1 MLLTLLRH
9 IFLDTKLAFPYIA
22 LTKKRPSEGDHPP
35 DGKGC
40 DGSEKVQVDYRVGTM
55 IEIPRA
61 ALTADEIATAA
72 ELFSFGANDLAG
84 PPSASPGT
92 MWTNFC
98 PIPFETILKG
108 FRKRNPSPQTCRN
121 F

>member
-1 MLLTLLRH
+1 LSQLRH
-9 IFLDTKLAFPYIA
+9 IFLDLKLTFSYIP

-40 DGSEKVQVDYRVGTM
+40 DGRESVRFDYRVGTM

-72 ELFSFGANDLAG
+72 EFFSFGANDLTR
-84 PPSASPGT
+84 PPSASPGA
-92 MWTNFC
+92 MRMDFC
-98 PIPFETILKG
+98 PIPFKMMRKG
-108 FRKRNPSPQTCRN
+108 FRKRNPFRQTCMN

>member
-1 MLLTLLRH
+1 MKNGFVCQLNLDHLLRH
-9 IFLDTKLAFPYIA
+9 IFLDTKLAFPYIP

-40 DGSEKVQVDYRVGTM
+40 DGIERVPFDYRVGTM

-72 ELFSFGANDLAG
+72 EFFSFGTKTTSPDHLRLLPG
-84 PPSASPGT
+84 RCGWISAL
-92 MWTNFC
+92 FL
-98 PIPFETILKG
+98 LKR
-108 FRKRNPSPQTCRN
+108 F
-121 F
+121 

>member
-1 MLLTLLRH
+1 LRH

-40 DGSEKVQVDYRVGTM
+40 DGIESVRFDYRVGTM

-61 ALTADEIATAA
+61 ALTADEIAAAA
-72 ELFSFGANDLAG
+72 EFFSFGT
-84 PPSASPGT
+84 PTTSPDHLRLLPERCG
-92 MWTNFC
+92 WIFAL
-98 PIPFETILKG
+98 FLLK
-108 FRKRNPSPQTCRN
+108 RC
-121 F
+121 